1 MKKYVIILFMFASF
15 VVPISIISAKGKD
28 KGYDLIAEVPKEN
41 IVLYAKKDD
50 GLYRDFKIDFK
61 GWIFTES
68 FWINDTNPTY
78 KPQLFYEDLNGD
90 GNKELIVILTLWT
103 GTELHVEEVHVF
115 DYREEYGLTEVLIDN
130 PMAII
135 NKNIKSKI
143 TPENAEL
150 VLNGE
155 VFKYDTSFIESS
167 YLSDD
172 ISFESIIHYRVINN
186 QLIVESAA
194 LITQGS
200 VIGDV
205 IITYEYRDK
214 MYQDKSIEFKMNPVN
229 RPIYG
234 PTKY

>member
-1 MKKYVIILFMFASF
+1 
-15 VVPISIISAKGKD
+15 
-28 KGYDLIAEVPKEN
+28 
-41 IVLYAKKDD
+41 
-50 GLYRDFKIDFK
+50 
-61 GWIFTES
+61 
-68 FWINDTNPTY
+68 
-78 KPQLFYEDLNGD
+78 
-90 GNKELIVILTLWT
+90 
-103 GTELHVEEVHVF
+103 
-115 DYREEYGLTEVLIDN
+115 
-130 PMAII
+130 MAII